1 MDNVSRPEM
10 IPEQAKRLGRIAAW
24 APGSYFNKC
33 WTCQTEFEGDKRAH
47 QCLPCAVASKVQ
59 HARDRAFRDAADI
72 ARAIDSG
79 RGNEA
84 EIARA
89 IEARAIERAAEIE
102 LLDDAKQLGATD
114 GEG

>member
-1 MDNVSRPEM
+1 MDDANRPEM

-24 APGSYFNKC
+24 APGGYFNKC
-33 WTCQTEFEGDKRAH
+33 GTCQTKFEGDKRAH

-72 ARAIDSG
+72 ARSIDSG

-84 EIARA
+84 EIANA
-89 IEARAIERAAEIE
+89 LEG
-102 LLDDAKQLGATD
+102 KQGSKAD
-114 GEG
+114 G